1 MRFPHVCK
9 KWGASAQCFPKHAN
23 FAAQTAS
30 TRPILR
36 AAAAIHEGNDQ
47 QPHTPSP
54 AAPRPTQSRSAPKA
68 GSPIPR
74 MCVKTYRSERNGSGC
89 PGGGGGRLQA
99 QETAGPGNCRLR
111 KLRARKLRAQETAG
125 PSNCRPMT
133 ATPAAL
139 AIGRSAVA
147 KMGSRTRLPR
157 RALAQNQRR
166 PALSAAG
173 DWAGGRQGD
182 CATPKTSA
190 VPGPVATSWQGDSV
204 SRHKSR
210 VMPSLKVVLAGVP
223 YGRPYQAPF
232 AVR

>member
-1 MRFPHVCK
+1 M
-9 KWGASAQCFPKHAN
+9 
-23 FAAQTAS
+23 AAVARAVEVADC
-30 TRPILR
+30 RP
-36 AAAAIHEGNDQ
+36 
-47 QPHTPSP
+47 
-54 AAPRPTQSRSAPKA
+54 
-68 GSPIPR
+68 
-74 MCVKTYRSERNGSGC
+74 
-89 PGGGGGRLQA
+89 
-99 QETAGPGNCRLR
+99 
-111 KLRARKLRAQETAG
+111 RKLRAQETAG

-190 VPGPVATSWQGDSV
+190 VPGPVATSWQGDAV